1 MIRAVCIFA
10 VLLVVILPHK
20 LMASPPGETHVYGVA
35 VLLTNGERLDG
46 YIETNRELY
55 VCNESKD
62 HRTTWKLTWESFL
75 EKQREAIHSGRTLV
89 DTVKFMNELIEIRYN
104 DTSQPFAAESS
115 VREIRVDDIRG
126 IDAVCRKW
134 DGHVTVQ
141 GVRTITDYMAK
152 YISNHKLISL
162 SVYDEAAPSEAGKL
176 SKEDCGLC
184 SCVTTYLSYNPA
196 YTQRRLSKQRKK
208 IDEMPNGTLDRERLI
223 RFTECW
229 D

>member
-1 MIRAVCIFA
+1 M
-10 VLLVVILPHK
+10 
-20 LMASPPGETHVYGVA
+20 
-35 VLLTNGERLDG
+35 
-46 YIETNRELY
+46 
-55 VCNESKD
+55 
-62 HRTTWKLTWESFL
+62 

-89 DTVKFMNELIEIRYN
+89 DTVKFMNELIEIKYN

-115 VREIRVDDIRG
+115 VREIRIDDIRH

-152 YISNHKLISL
+152 YILNHKLISL
-162 SVYDEAAPSEAGKL
+162 SVHDEAAPSEAGKL